1 MLAID
6 LSLSSL
12 CYAKRKTRE
21 LGLKNVEYAQ
31 ADILKLQ
38 SIDRS
43 FDVIEAGG
51 VLHHLA
57 EPFAGWRVLLSIL
70 RPGGLMRLGLYS
82 RRGRQD
88 ITAARAFI
96 AERGY
101 GSSAND
107 IRRCREEL
115 TRLRLVKVAERLDFF
130 TTSSCR
136 DLLFHVREHQCTL
149 PEIDEFIRQNQLD
162 FLGFHLPGSV
172 LQNFRGRFP
181 TARTMTNLA
190 LWHDFEMENPSTFAG
205 MYQFWVRKA
214 K

>member
-1 MLAID
+1 MD
-6 LSLSSL
+6 LSLSRL
-12 CYAKRKTRE
+12 CYAKRKTCE

-101 GSSAND
+101 GSSPDDN
-107 IRRCREEL
+107 C
-115 TRLRLVKVAERLDFF
+115 
-130 TTSSCR
+130 
-136 DLLFHVREHQCTL
+136 
-149 PEIDEFIRQNQLD
+149 
-162 FLGFHLPGSV
+162 GGPGEV
-172 LQNFRGRFP
+172 PPIGRP
-181 TARTMTNLA
+181 
-190 LWHDFEMENPSTFAG
+190 
-205 MYQFWVRKA
+205 
-214 K
+214 

>member
-1 MLAID
+1 
-6 LSLSSL
+6 
-12 CYAKRKTRE
+12 
-21 LGLKNVEYAQ
+21 
-31 ADILKLQ
+31 
-38 SIDRS
+38 
-43 FDVIEAGG
+43 
-51 VLHHLA
+51 
-57 EPFAGWRVLLSIL
+57 
-70 RPGGLMRLGLYS
+70 MRLGLYS
-82 RRGRQD
+82 RRGRQA

-115 TRLRLVKVAERLDFF
+115 TRLQFAKIAESLDFF
-130 TTSSCR
+130 TTGSCR
-136 DLLFHVREHQCTL
+136 DLLFHVQEHQCTL

-172 LQNFRGRFP
+172 LQNIRRCFP
-181 TARTMTNLA
+181 TDRMMTNLG
-190 LWHDFEMENPSTFAG
+190 LWYDFEMENPSTFAG

>member
-1 MLAID
+1 M
-6 LSLSSL
+6 
-12 CYAKRKTRE
+12 
-21 LGLKNVEYAQ
+21 
-31 ADILKLQ
+31 
-38 SIDRS
+38 
-43 FDVIEAGG
+43 
-51 VLHHLA
+51 A

-70 RPGGLMRLGLYS
+70 RPRGLLRLGLYS

-115 TRLRLVKVAERLDFF
+115 TRLRLAKVAERLDFF

-162 FLGFHLPGSV
+162 FFGFHLPGSV

-181 TARTMTNLA
+181 TDRTMTNLPFGIILRWRTHLLSRA
-190 LWHDFEMENPSTFAG
+190 CINSGYERRNRA
-205 MYQFWVRKA
+205 R
-214 K
+214 

>member
-1 MLAID
+1 MD
-6 LSLSSL
+6 LSLSRL
-12 CYAKRKTRE
+12 CYAKRKTCE

-43 FDVIEAGG
+43 FDVIEASGS
-51 VLHHLA
+51 LQTMA

-82 RRGRQD
+82 RRGPQD

-101 GSSAND
+101 GSSAKD

-115 TRLRLVKVAERLDFF
+115 TRLRLSKNAGEARFF
-130 TTSSCR
+130 TPR
-136 DLLFHVREHQCTL
+136 PL
-149 PEIDEFIRQNQLD
+149 PAM
-162 FLGFHLPGSV
+162 
-172 LQNFRGRFP
+172 RFP
-181 TARTMTNLA
+181 RHKVHSAPT
-190 LWHDFEMENPSTFAG
+190 
-205 MYQFWVRKA
+205 
-214 K
+214 

>member
-1 MLAID
+1 M
-6 LSLSSL
+6 
-12 CYAKRKTRE
+12 
-21 LGLKNVEYAQ
+21 
-31 ADILKLQ
+31 
-38 SIDRS
+38 
-43 FDVIEAGG
+43 AGAA
-51 VLHHLA
+51 LD
-57 EPFAGWRVLLSIL
+57 L
-70 RPGGLMRLGLYS
+70 RPGGLLRLGLYS

-115 TRLRLVKVAERLDFF
+115 TRLRLAKVAERLDFF

-149 PEIDEFIRQNQLD
+149 PEIDKFIRQNQLD

-172 LQNFRGRFP
+172 LQNFRERFP